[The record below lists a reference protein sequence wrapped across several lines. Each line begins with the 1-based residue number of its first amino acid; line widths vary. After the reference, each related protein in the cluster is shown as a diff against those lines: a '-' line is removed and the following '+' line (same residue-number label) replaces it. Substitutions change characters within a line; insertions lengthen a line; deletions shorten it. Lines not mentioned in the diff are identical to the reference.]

1 MDEKQF
7 KILTKKLDK
16 MIELLESMNTR
27 ARRIAVAKEF
37 RTDVSGED

>member
-16 MIELLESMNTR
+16 MIELLESMNDR
-27 ARRIAVAKEF
+27 ARRDYYGKKTITHEY
-37 RTDVSGED
+37 DD